1 MTREEK
7 MACYESY
14 IADVEYEWGTT
25 DKAMT
30 FEEFCED
37 CEEYGWDMI

>member
-1 MTREEK
+1 MTEEMK
-7 MACYESY
+7 KACYESY
-14 IADVEYEWGTT
+14 IGEFRYEWG
-25 DKAMT
+25 DYKQPMT